1 MAFEYEIDDFLL
13 WSRLA
18 KREVHAT
25 LKMGIPTINPYLSP
39 VNEYL
44 LWPRGL
50 RAKSIK

>member
-1 MAFEYEIDDFLL
+1 MGFEYETDDFLQRF
-13 WSRLA
+13 RLA
-18 KREVHAT
+18 KKEVHAT

-44 LWPRGL
+44 LWPRGH